1 MWIIHLFGVASL
13 AATFPFTGLWFAN
26 LFIYLKSNYILGPST
41 YELPA
46 LRINYTPPIDILK
59 NDQCRAQSIA
69 KKTWCVQPGDFAEK
83 PIPSYLHY
91 FVSSIYLCVCMR
103 MLPLLWRM
111 INISVKCHF
120 GSRSVYFPCLVQGF
134 EISCLLCLHPYR
146 SMCIH
151 APQWSYMYEHT
162 LTLMRQE
169 HFSPPQLTQLGQ
181 QIAPHNSPNYPA
193 APCLFQLPQRAM
205 LIYNRTYVAGS
216 SNVHRHTHKFHST
229 EKHAFLHMCPS
240 CWWLPS
246 S

>member
-13 AATFPFTGLWFAN
+13 AATFPFTFLWFAN
-26 LFIYLKSNYILGPST
+26 LFIYLKSYCILGPST

-59 NDQCRAQSIA
+59 NDQCRAQSIG

-120 GSRSVYFPCLVQGF
+120 GSRPVYFPCLVQGF
-134 EISCLLCLHPYR
+134 EISCLLWVHPYR

-162 LTLMRQE
+162 LPCDRNIFPTSANTAGPTNRT
-169 HFSPPQLTQLGQ
+169 TQLSKL
-181 QIAPHNSPNYPA
+181 PSCPMRVPA
-193 APCLFQLPQRAM
+193 APAC
-205 LIYNRTYVAGS
+205 
-216 SNVHRHTHKFHST
+216 
-229 EKHAFLHMCPS
+229 HAHL
-240 CWWLPS
+240 
-246 S
+246 